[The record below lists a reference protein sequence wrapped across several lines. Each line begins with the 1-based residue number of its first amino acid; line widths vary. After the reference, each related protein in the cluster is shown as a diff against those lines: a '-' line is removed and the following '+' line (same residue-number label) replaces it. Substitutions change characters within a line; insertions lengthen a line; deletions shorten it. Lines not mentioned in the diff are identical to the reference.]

1 MEATV
6 QSDRVRIEVFVP
18 RKSDLKI
25 VTDGEIRLDGV
36 TGDIDLKGDEESINI
51 RDGGGKLHVAATE
64 GQIRVIGFKGEFDS
78 DTAGSDLYLEGDFQ
92 KITSKA
98 GDGTITLTLAQ
109 DANAKLTA
117 NSEIETDGIA
127 LKREDDTTWQLGQ
140 GGPIFNFN
148 IEDGKVIVRN
158 ADFINSY

>member
-1 MEATV
+1 
-6 QSDRVRIEVFVP
+6 
-18 RKSDLKI
+18 
-25 VTDGEIRLDGV
+25 
-36 TGDIDLKGDEESINI
+36 
-51 RDGGGKLHVAATE
+51 VAATE

-158 ADFINSY
+158 ADVINSY